1 LWAINNDDAVLGA
14 RTFYSNVFSGTVLAA
29 FHEAVKAIK
38 GTISKDIYIYWGLHF
53 TTLSPGRS
61 AEESRNEVI
70 VELLRAAGGW
80 RRQIESAGSTEA
92 KRGATRVLKSV
103 LLDLDANFD
112 PEAVKKLEPEIC
124 NQDNSCLPG

>member
-38 GTISKDIYIYWGLHF
+38 GTSSKDIYIYWGLHF

-61 AEESRNEVI
+61 AEDSRNEVI

-103 LLDLDANFD
+103 LRDLDTNFD
-112 PEAVKKLEPEIC
+112 AEAVKKLEPEIC
-124 NQDNSCLPG
+124 NQDNRCPPG